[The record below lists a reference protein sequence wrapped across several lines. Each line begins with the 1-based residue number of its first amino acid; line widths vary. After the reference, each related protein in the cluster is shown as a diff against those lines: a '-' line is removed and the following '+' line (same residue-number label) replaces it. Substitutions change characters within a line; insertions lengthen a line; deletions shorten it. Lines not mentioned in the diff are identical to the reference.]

1 MTLVLVRTMMTSLTL
16 ESWTRPQLHP
26 KQLKL
31 MRLSFNRKNLCL
43 RSLKPHMK
51 IPLFMS
57 GVVVAPTL
65 SVVAPTIV
73 QPPPPAIE
81 PPLLSFILAAI
92 EPTPLPLSSPPPM

>member
-1 MTLVLVRTMMTSLTL
+1 
-16 ESWTRPQLHP
+16 
-26 KQLKL
+26 
-31 MRLSFNRKNLCL
+31 
-43 RSLKPHMK
+43 
-51 IPLFMS
+51 MS